1 MILNHHTLNASSTG
15 GAIPEH
21 CVLLDYFTENNH
33 YGSIKRNPNY
43 ADYPTTTG
51 IISNNNYDNL
61 GSTYFDLSKSKFKNG
76 IPYAKFYNYG
86 TGGKFSQSELLL
98 FSGLNNTNFPQGIS
112 IECLMSVDYNANF
125 CQCWQYDPM
134 NNFSG
139 IRGDSSSVGSYLCN
153 GSSFGFNGSIG
164 QLKQVVGNGVQ
175 AKYWHHYAYS
185 IDFVNKKHY
194 LFLDGNLAIQLS
206 NNLSGGSI
214 GINPCC
220 IDTNNGSS
228 KLNSAFYMT
237 QLVVWDYPKYT
248 TNFTIPNKPY
258 I

>member
-1 MILNHHTLNASSTG
+1 MRPQRG

-21 CVLLDYFTENNH
+21 CILLDYFTENNH
-33 YGSIKRNPNY
+33 YGSIKRNSNY

-51 IISNNNYDNL
+51 IIQNNSQDNL
-61 GSTYFDLSKSKFKNG
+61 GSTFFNLSKSKFKNG

-86 TGGKFSQSELLL
+86 TGGQFSQSEMLT
-98 FSGLNNTNFPQGIS
+98 FSGLNKTNFPQGIS
-112 IECLMSVDYNANF
+112 IECLISVDANASF

-134 NNFSG
+134 HNFAGIYGSG
-139 IRGDSSSVGSYLCN
+139 SSVGSYLCN
-153 GSSFGFNGSIG
+153 GSSFGFNNNIGS
-164 QLKQVVGNGVQ
+164 LKQVVGNGAT

-194 LFLDGNLAIQLS
+194 LFLDGNLAIQS
-206 NNLSGGSI
+206 INNLSGGSI
-214 GINPCC
+214 CINPCC
-220 IDTNNGSS
+220 IHTLDGSS

-237 QLVVWDYPKYT
+237 QLAVWDYPKYT